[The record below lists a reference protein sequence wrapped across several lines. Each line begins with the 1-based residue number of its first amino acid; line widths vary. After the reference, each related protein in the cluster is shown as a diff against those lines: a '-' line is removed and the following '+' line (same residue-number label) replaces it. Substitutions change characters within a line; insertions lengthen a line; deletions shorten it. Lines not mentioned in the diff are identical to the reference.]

1 MSSDHEY
8 AATAGRRPDRHGPH
22 PLPASLAAPGILS
35 AWRTRALIVFAVA
48 TLISLLAFSWSHE
61 GRNHLLRAY
70 LLGYMICFSFAGGGL
85 VMLMLQYVSGG
96 KWGLLLRRPLE
107 AMSRTLPLV
116 LGMFIPLWFL
126 SKHLYQWAWYPDVE

>member
-1 MSSDHEY
+1 MSSGQEQHGAAGGHHDDHY
-8 AATAGRRPDRHGPH
+8 GPRT
-22 PLPASLAAPGILS
+22 LPASLAAPEILS

-85 VMLMLQYVSGG
+85 VMLMLDDQV
-96 KWGLLLRRPLE
+96 PVDE
-107 AMSRTLPLV
+107 TLIDRV
-116 LGMFIPLWFL
+116 IDTNAIHG
-126 SKHLYQWAWYPDVE
+126 